1 MRMKNYLFLAALAV
15 AGLALLSGCARIVP
29 GQVGVKRIFGKFKE
43 RTYSPGIYVVNPLMS
58 RFMRLPTQ
66 VVNLK
71 IEMGLPSKEGLTIQS
86 EVSILYRVQA
96 DKAIDILTN
105 VGRRYEQELIL
116 PIFRSAASDVCA
128 RFYAKDM
135 HSSERAV
142 IEKAIQKRLDEDLAN
157 RGFIIENVLLKRII
171 LPPGLASAIEDKL
184 RAEQEAMRMEFVLQ
198 QQQKQAQLGVVD
210 AEAAKQIAKIRAE
223 GEREATIID
232 AQATKQRLEI
242 EAEGRAN
249 ALRTEAEAQKKFNE
263 TVGASLSPNLLR
275 YKGIEAFEELST
287 SPNAK
292 TIITDGKA
300 EVLNVLPND

>member
-1 MRMKNYLFLAALAV
+1 MKQPLHLST
-15 AGLALLSGCARIVP
+15 ALLLIALFSLGGCARVLP
-29 GQVGVKRIFGKFKE
+29 GQVGVKRTFSRFKE
-43 RTYSPGIYVVNPLMS
+43 RIYTPGVYLHNPFVS

-86 EVSILYRVQA
+86 EVSILYHVQA
-96 DKAIDILTN
+96 SKAIDILTN

-135 HSSERAV
+135 HSAERAV
-142 IEKAIQKRLDEDLAN
+142 IEKAIQKRLDEDLN
-157 RGFIIENVLLKRII
+157 SRGFTIENVLLKRIV
-171 LPPGLASAIEDKL
+171 LPQGLASAIEDKL
-184 RAEQEAMRMEFVLQ
+184 RAEQDAMRMEFVLL

-210 AEAAKQIAKIRAE
+210 AEAAKQIAKIKAE

-232 AQATKQRLEI
+232 AQAEKQRVEI
-242 EAEGRAN
+242 VAEGNAN
-249 ALRTEAEAQKKFNE
+249 ALRTEAEAEKKFNE
-263 TVGASLSPNLLR
+263 TVGASITPALLR

-300 EVLNVLPND
+300 EVLNVLPQ

>member
-1 MRMKNYLFLAALAV
+1 MKKHSHVALLALM
-15 AGLALLSGCARIVP
+15 AGLLLLSGCARVIP
-29 GQVGVKRIFGKFKE
+29 GQVAVKRTLGRFKE
-43 RTYSPGIYVVNPLMS
+43 KTYSPGIYLYNPFVS
-58 RFMRLPTQ
+58 VFNRLPTQ

-86 EVSILYRVQA
+86 EVSILYHVQA

-135 HSSERAV
+135 HSAERAV
-142 IEKAIQKRLDEDLAN
+142 IEKAIQKRLEEDLAE

-171 LPPGLASAIEDKL
+171 LPQGLASAIEDKL

-223 GEREATIID
+223 GEREATIIN
-232 AQATKQRLEI
+232 AQAEKQRVEI

-249 ALRTEAEAQKKFNE
+249 ALKVEAEAQKKFNE
-263 TVGASLSPNLLR
+263 TVGASLTPSLLR
-275 YKGIEAFEELST
+275 YKGIEAFEQLST
-287 SPNAK
+287 SNNTK
-292 TIITDGKA
+292 TIITDGKG